1 MRKCICRQ
9 HFFSI
14 DPKLLRVKDW
24 NTHESLFQHSSSWII
39 EHLLEIGLVDKTDAL
54 ILQQLLLDS
63 RQSTQS
69 IANFARVS
77 RGTAHERIK
86 RLKERGIIDRFTT
99 KLNYNNCGLPLRAF
113 ILVSY
118 DAAIAGTEYRQATV
132 AKLISRIRYVT
143 RVNIITGNHDFLVE
157 IAIPHM
163 NMLSDLIVEE
173 MRNIPG
179 VGNTITMISFD
190 EYRDGFRQERP
201 SKSQ

>member
-1 MRKCICRQ
+1 MQICNTRQ

-14 DPKLLRVKDW
+14 DLQYTDVTDW
-24 NTHESLFQHSSSWII
+24 NTHESLFQHSASWII
-39 EHLLEIGLVDKTDAL
+39 EHLLEIGLVDKIDAI
-54 ILQQLLLDS
+54 ILHQLLNDS
-63 RQSTQS
+63 RQSTQA
-69 IANFARVS
+69 IANIARVS

-86 RLKERGIIDRFTT
+86 RLKEKGIIDRFTT

-132 AKLISRIRYVT
+132 AKLISRIKYVT

-163 NMLSDLIVEE
+163 NMLSDLIIEE

-201 SKSQ
+201 KKPH